1 MLFEEDELEEIRRV
15 ASRSRMTVAEWVRT
29 TLREA
34 RRQEPS
40 TDVQSKLACLERAV
54 RHELPTGDIE
64 QMLSDIDR
72 GYAATRDG

>member
-54 RHELPTGDIE
+54 RHELPTADIE
-64 QMLSDIDR
+64 QLLSDIDR